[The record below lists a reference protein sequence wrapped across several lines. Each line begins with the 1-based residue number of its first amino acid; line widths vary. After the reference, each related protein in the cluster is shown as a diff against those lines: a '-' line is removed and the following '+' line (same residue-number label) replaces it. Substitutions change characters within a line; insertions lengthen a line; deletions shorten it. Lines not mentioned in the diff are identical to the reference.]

1 MQQALEV
8 LEALH
13 GGCTD
18 SDDETVATITVWCP
32 EVIEALR
39 AALDA
44 PPITVT
50 GLADEMISLGLI
62 DASAI
67 EDPDLYD
74 DARTLQAVEALQ
86 KFITGEKS

>member
-1 MQQALEV
+1 MSREVMKQALEA
-8 LEALH
+8 LE
-13 GGCTD
+13 
-18 SDDETVATITVWCP
+18 SDNLDIQLRAAI
-32 EVIEALR
+32 ALR

-44 PPITVT
+44 PTITFNE
-50 GLADEMISLGLI
+50 LADEMVSLGLI

-86 KFITGEKS
+86 RFIAGEKA